1 VKPATHAK
9 NLKTLHFGPGL
20 CLNVGGLA
28 EIAYLMLHRNNDFRA
43 RHFGDNVRFIDRN
56 GHCAA
61 MALPPSS

>member
-1 VKPATHAK
+1 VKPATRAK
-9 NLKTLHFGPGL
+9 NLKIIHFGHGL
-20 CLNVGGLA
+20 CLNGGEVA
-28 EIAYLMLHRNNDFRA
+28 ESAHHMLHRNNGFRA